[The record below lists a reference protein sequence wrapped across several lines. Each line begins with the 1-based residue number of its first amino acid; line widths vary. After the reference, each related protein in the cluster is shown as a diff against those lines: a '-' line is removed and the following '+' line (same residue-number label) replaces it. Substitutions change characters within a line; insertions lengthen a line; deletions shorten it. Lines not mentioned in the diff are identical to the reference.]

1 MAAAGVN
8 SDDVKRVLLTHIHDD
23 HVLGLFDGDAPHFRH
38 AEIWAPQSDLAFF
51 TDPRAWEVTPAA
63 RRGGFDMAK
72 QLQSTYGSKIR
83 TIAPGPILDG
93 IEAYPLPG
101 HTPGH
106 TGYLMRD
113 EAGSLLIWGDTL
125 HLAEL
130 QPTDPEIGLVY
141 DLDIETAALTRYAT
155 LQHAA
160 QSDWIIAGGHVTGF
174 GRVHHNEC
182 GFKIIAAESMSS

>member
-1 MAAAGVN
+1 
-8 SDDVKRVLLTHIHDD
+8 
-23 HVLGLFDGDAPHFRH
+23 
-38 AEIWAPQSDLAFF
+38 
-51 TDPRAWEVTPAA
+51 
-63 RRGGFDMAK
+63 
-72 QLQSTYGSKIR
+72 
-83 TIAPGPILDG
+83 
-93 IEAYPLPG
+93 
-101 HTPGH
+101 
-106 TGYLMRD
+106 MRD

-182 GFKIIAAESMSS
+182 GFKIIAAVSMSS